1 MNNSAYW
8 KKRFEAIESSAVS
21 KGASYYSTLEK
32 QYLEASKRIEQE
44 ISTWYQ
50 RFAVNNEISLAEAR
64 KLLNSGELKEFKW
77 TVQDYIKYGEL
88 NALDASWMKQ
98 LENASA
104 KVHISRLEAL
114 KIQMQQQVE
123 VLYGNQVDDID
134 KLAKRIYS
142 DTYYHTAYEIQKGF
156 NVGWDLPSF
165 NDRQLEKVL
174 SKPWTSDN
182 MTFRDKCWKR
192 KDELVATVQTQLTQ
206 GILRGDS
213 PDKAIKAISDKFKV
227 DKSKA
232 GRLVM
237 TESAYFAADAQ
248 KKCFTDLDV
257 DKVEIVATLDSH
269 TSEICQEMDGKIVD
283 MKDYEPGVTVPPFHP
298 WCRSTTVPYFPDNY
312 GERAARNEKGETYYV
327 PSDMKYGDWKKSF
340 VDGTPETKEELQQ
353 LPISKEEAQR
363 EIIKELEKIKNSG
376 MKEDDYNEYLGIINN
391 SENPDIHALY
401 QNHADE
407 VRNVRLTSNNGEYSP
422 SSNRIEFDYPAYSD
436 MNKYGTLSHEYGHF
450 FDAQVQYDG
459 LHFDEITKV
468 KDVTGLT
475 TFKPVASSSD
485 EFLEAIR
492 KDKAHLKEILTPEV
506 KSDLIKHNASSGV
519 QDAIDGLF
527 TKSRIRWGH
536 GEKYYNRK
544 YNSVAFLDKFSSNP
558 TKLKDLKQAYTD
570 LGFDASNQTKV
581 KAICRQYEAASE
593 AWANIMSAE
602 TCGGEALEYVKKF
615 LPNSYKALLQ
625 IIKGAK

>member
-77 TVQDYIKYGEL
+77 TVQDYIKHGEL

-269 TSEICQEMDGKIVD
+269 TSELCQEMDGKIVD

-340 VDGTPETKEELQQ
+340 VDAKPEAKEDLHKIIPDVKIKDKETVKSKTRESLEIAKVEYREVQPLEKELSIQEIIDKIGGGDLTKGSCSSLAFTYAGNRNGLDVLDFRDGMSRKIFSHNGNIKEITQLAGGQVAKNYNDFKAVNELLQNVVEGKEYYLATGSHAAIIRKVEESYEWLELQS
-353 LPISKEEAQR
+353 PINNGWHKLTNDVLKRRFGCKKSHSVQGFKLEVNNELIDVEALGKLDEFEKLLGYINTAVDAQR
-363 EIIKELEKIKNSG
+363 KGISG
-376 MKEDDYNEYLGIINN
+376 
-391 SENPDIHALY
+391 
-401 QNHADE
+401 
-407 VRNVRLTSNNGEYSP
+407 NV
-422 SSNRIEFDYPAYSD
+422 
-436 MNKYGTLSHEYGHF
+436 K
-450 FDAQVQYDG
+450 
-459 LHFDEITKV
+459 
-468 KDVTGLT
+468 
-475 TFKPVASSSD
+475 
-485 EFLEAIR
+485 
-492 KDKAHLKEILTPEV
+492 
-506 KSDLIKHNASSGV
+506 
-519 QDAIDGLF
+519 
-527 TKSRIRWGH
+527 
-536 GEKYYNRK
+536 
-544 YNSVAFLDKFSSNP
+544 
-558 TKLKDLKQAYTD
+558 
-570 LGFDASNQTKV
+570 
-581 KAICRQYEAASE
+581 
-593 AWANIMSAE
+593 
-602 TCGGEALEYVKKF
+602 
-615 LPNSYKALLQ
+615 
-625 IIKGAK
+625 

>member
-32 QYLEASKRIEQE
+32 EYLEASKRIEQE

-77 TVQDYIKYGEL
+77 TVQDYIKHGEL

-213 PDKAIKAISDKFKV
+213 PDKAIKTISEKFKV

-327 PSDMKYGDWKKSF
+327 PSDMTYKDWKQSF
-340 VDGTPETKEELQQ
+340 VGGTPESHGTAKASTKTESKPTVSDEVQKVIDKLNSKGIEYKDVQKYAEIPSETDIIEAISGGDRTEGSCASVALAYAGQKQGLNVLDFRDGASRDWFSGKLNKVEMFKSLGVDSITEMGAKSNLTNGKNILSRLELDKQYYLSVGRHAAIVRKVERDIIDWDTLEITGKQEVLQYLELQQ
-353 LPISKEEAQR
+353 GSGNGWKNFAKDVKDTLKQRFGCSSSSMRYQAAYATDISQLKGTDFET
-363 EIIKELEKIKNSG
+363 I
-376 MKEDDYNEYLGIINN
+376 LGYINTA
-391 SENPDIHALY
+391 I
-401 QNHADE
+401 
-407 VRNVRLTSNNGEYSP
+407 
-422 SSNRIEFDYPAYSD
+422 
-436 MNKYGTLSHEYGHF
+436 
-450 FDAQVQYDG
+450 DAQV
-459 LHFDEITKV
+459 K
-468 KDVTGLT
+468 
-475 TFKPVASSSD
+475 
-485 EFLEAIR
+485 
-492 KDKAHLKEILTPEV
+492 
-506 KSDLIKHNASSGV
+506 GV
-519 QDAIDGLF
+519 NG
-527 TKSRIRWGH
+527 
-536 GEKYYNRK
+536 Y
-544 YNSVAFLDKFSSNP
+544 
-558 TKLKDLKQAYTD
+558 
-570 LGFDASNQTKV
+570 
-581 KAICRQYEAASE
+581 
-593 AWANIMSAE
+593 
-602 TCGGEALEYVKKF
+602 
-615 LPNSYKALLQ
+615 
-625 IIKGAK
+625 AK

>member
-77 TVQDYIKYGEL
+77 TVQDYIKHGEL

-104 KVHISRLEAL
+104 KVHISRLETL

-327 PSDMKYGDWKKSF
+327 PSDMTYKDWKQSF
-340 VDGTPETKEELQQ
+340 VGGTPESHGTAKASTKTESKPTVSDEVQKVIDKLNSKGIEYKDVQKYAEIPSETDIIEAISGGDRTEGSCASVALAYAGQKQGLNVLDFRDGASRDWFSGKLNKVEMFKSLGVDSITEMGAKSNLTNGKNILSRLELDKQYYLSVGRHAAIVRKVERDIIDWDTLEITGKQEVLQYLELQQ
-353 LPISKEEAQR
+353 GSGNGWKNFAKDVRDTLKQRFGCSSSSMRYQAAYATDISQLKGTDFET
-363 EIIKELEKIKNSG
+363 I
-376 MKEDDYNEYLGIINN
+376 LGYINTA
-391 SENPDIHALY
+391 I
-401 QNHADE
+401 
-407 VRNVRLTSNNGEYSP
+407 
-422 SSNRIEFDYPAYSD
+422 
-436 MNKYGTLSHEYGHF
+436 
-450 FDAQVQYDG
+450 DAQV
-459 LHFDEITKV
+459 K
-468 KDVTGLT
+468 
-475 TFKPVASSSD
+475 
-485 EFLEAIR
+485 
-492 KDKAHLKEILTPEV
+492 
-506 KSDLIKHNASSGV
+506 GV
-519 QDAIDGLF
+519 NG
-527 TKSRIRWGH
+527 
-536 GEKYYNRK
+536 Y
-544 YNSVAFLDKFSSNP
+544 
-558 TKLKDLKQAYTD
+558 
-570 LGFDASNQTKV
+570 
-581 KAICRQYEAASE
+581 
-593 AWANIMSAE
+593 
-602 TCGGEALEYVKKF
+602 
-615 LPNSYKALLQ
+615 
-625 IIKGAK
+625 AK

>member
-77 TVQDYIKYGEL
+77 TVQDYIKHGEL
-88 NALDASWMKQ
+88 NSIDASWMKQ

-156 NVGWDLPSF
+156 KVGWDLPSF

-269 TSEICQEMDGKIVD
+269 TSELCQEMDGKIVD

-312 GERAARNEKGETYYV
+312 GERAARNKKGETYYV

-340 VDGTPETKEELQQ
+340 VGGTPESHGTAKASTKTESKPTVSDEVQKVIDKLNSKGIEYKDVQKYAEIPSETDIIEAISGGDRTEGSCASVALAYAGQKQGLNVLDFRDGASRDWFSGKLNKVEMFKSLGVDSITEMGAKSNLTNGKNILSRLELDKQYYLSVGRHAAIVRKVERDIIDWDTLEITGKQEVLQYLELQQ
-353 LPISKEEAQR
+353 GSGNGWKNFAKDVRDTLKQRFGCSSSSMRYQAAYATDISQLKGTDFET
-363 EIIKELEKIKNSG
+363 I
-376 MKEDDYNEYLGIINN
+376 LGYINTA
-391 SENPDIHALY
+391 I
-401 QNHADE
+401 
-407 VRNVRLTSNNGEYSP
+407 
-422 SSNRIEFDYPAYSD
+422 
-436 MNKYGTLSHEYGHF
+436 
-450 FDAQVQYDG
+450 DAQV
-459 LHFDEITKV
+459 K
-468 KDVTGLT
+468 
-475 TFKPVASSSD
+475 
-485 EFLEAIR
+485 
-492 KDKAHLKEILTPEV
+492 
-506 KSDLIKHNASSGV
+506 GV
-519 QDAIDGLF
+519 NG
-527 TKSRIRWGH
+527 
-536 GEKYYNRK
+536 Y
-544 YNSVAFLDKFSSNP
+544 
-558 TKLKDLKQAYTD
+558 
-570 LGFDASNQTKV
+570 
-581 KAICRQYEAASE
+581 
-593 AWANIMSAE
+593 
-602 TCGGEALEYVKKF
+602 
-615 LPNSYKALLQ
+615 
-625 IIKGAK
+625 AK